1 MHWSIG
7 EGEETAFYN
16 LDNML
21 WIRMTL
27 SRTLVGTEG
36 KKKHE
41 QEKRKGKYFGMHSR
55 LCILLVLF
63 LRQVVAVLSVQT
75 KK

>member
-1 MHWSIG
+1 VHWSIR
-7 EGEETAFYN
+7 EREATAFYN

-36 KKKHE
+36 KEKARAGK
-41 QEKRKGKYFGMHSR
+41 KRKIFSA
-55 LCILLVLF
+55 CILGF
-63 LRQVVAVLSVQT
+63 AFF
-75 KK
+75 